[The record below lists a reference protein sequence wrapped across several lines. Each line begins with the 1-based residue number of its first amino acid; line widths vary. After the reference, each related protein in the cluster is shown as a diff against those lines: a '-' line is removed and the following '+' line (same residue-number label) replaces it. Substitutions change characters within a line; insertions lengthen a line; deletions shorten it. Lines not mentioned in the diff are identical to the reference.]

1 MPFAEQGLLLL
12 ATDGLDPTRTQ
23 TFQYDSLNRLTQA
36 VSAAYGVSNTITYS
50 YDQIG
55 NITYNSQIGS
65 YTYGAQPHAVTQAG
79 STSVSVQVTTS

>member
-1 MPFAEQGLLLL
+1 MSSVAMPFAEQGLLLL

-50 YDQIG
+50 Y
-55 NITYNSQIGS
+55 
-65 YTYGAQPHAVTQAG
+65 
-79 STSVSVQVTTS
+79 